1 MKRLLITLVVLTS
14 LLLPVTASFAGGIP
28 DFQTLITADEVM
40 AYVSALAVDIGARP
54 MGSDAETE
62 AANYIAAAF
71 EEWGYDVEIQEFG
84 TLPPF
89 GPVDYFA
96 EDYYGDYPEDYVGDD
111 YAIGGFTEIEVGLA
125 ASRNV
130 IATRAGDEQMIV
142 VGAHMDSV
150 SLGTGADDNA
160 SGVAAMM
167 AAAKALADIDTVHT
181 LVFVAFGAEE
191 GGNPSGADVYIENL
205 GDDIEHVIAMINV
218 DTVGA
223 GSSLNVYA
231 GAVVTWTNNGLEF
244 EGGPTWV
251 RDTALDLAA
260 EMGQPFGTT
269 PDESWAGYIGDW
281 SDHYAFVLK
290 DVPVAYFEAFGWE
303 GAEDPWWGIETP
315 EGAVMHTPRDVY
327 ESVVPEKVERTA
339 EVVAATTYVIASGLV
354 TPEPI
359 AGP

>member
-1 MKRLLITLVVLTS
+1 MKRLLITLVVLAS

-40 AYVSALAVDIGARP
+40 AHVSALAVDIGARP

-71 EEWGYDVEIQEFG
+71 EEWGYDVEIQEFR
-84 TLPPF
+84 TLPPW
-89 GPVDYFA
+89 GPVDYA
-96 EDYYGDYPEDYVGDD
+96 VGDYGDYADYADYDYAGDD
-111 YAIGGFTEIEVGLA
+111 YAIGGFTETEVGLA
-125 ASRNV
+125 TSRNV
-130 IATRAGDEQMIV
+130 VATRAGDEQMIV

-167 AAAKALADIDTVHT
+167 AAAKALADINTLHT

-191 GGNPSGADVYIENL
+191 SGNPSGADVYVENL

-231 GAVVTWTNNGLEF
+231 GAVVTWTNSGPEF

-269 PDESWAGYIGDW
+269 PDETWAGYIGDL
-281 SDHYAFVLK
+281 SDHYAFVLA

-303 GAEDPWWGIETP
+303 DAPNPWWGIETP
-315 EGAVMHTPRDVY
+315 EGDVMHTPKDVY
-327 ESVVPEKVERTA
+327 EAVVPEKVEMTA

-354 TPEPI
+354 TPE
-359 AGP
+359 